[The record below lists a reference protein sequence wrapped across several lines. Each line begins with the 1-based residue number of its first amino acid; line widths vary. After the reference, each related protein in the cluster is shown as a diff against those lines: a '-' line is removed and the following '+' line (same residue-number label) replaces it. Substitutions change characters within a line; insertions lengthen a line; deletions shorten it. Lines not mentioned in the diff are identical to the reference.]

1 MNSYQAHG
9 QGRVNALMYS
19 VFGWMAFALT
29 LTGFT
34 AYFVASS
41 EAWMTT
47 LVNNSFILFG
57 LLAAQFALVMA
68 LSFAITKMSYGVALS
83 MFSLYAVLT
92 GITLSAIFMV
102 YTTGSLVATFF
113 VASGM
118 FAAMA
123 IYGAVT
129 KSDLTAMGSF
139 LMMVLFGLIIALLVN
154 LFVQSA
160 ALDLITAMIGVVVFA
175 GLTAWDVQKLQQI
188 AQRID
193 TRDAQAGNIALILA
207 LQLYLDFINLFLS
220 LLRIMGERKR

>member
-1 MNSYQAHG
+1 MNNYQAQS
-9 QGRVNALMYS
+9 QGHVQSLMYR
-19 VFGWMAFALT
+19 VFGWMAFALS

-34 AYFVASS
+34 AYFVSGSPAFMS
-41 EAWMTT
+41 A
-47 LVNNSFILFG
+47 LVNNSFLLFG
-57 LLAAQFALVMA
+57 LIGVQLLLVVT
-68 LSFAITKMSYGVALS
+68 LSFAITKLSYAVAFS

-92 GITLSAIFMV
+92 GVTLSTIFMV
-102 YTTGSLVATFF
+102 YTTGSLVGTFF
-113 VASGM
+113 VAAGM

-139 LMMVLFGLIIALLVN
+139 LMMMLFGLIIAMFVN
-154 LFVQSA
+154 MFVQSA
-160 ALDLITAMIGVVVFA
+160 ALDLVTAMIGVVVFA

-193 TRDAQAGNIALILA
+193 MRDARAGNIALILA

-220 LLRIMGERKR
+220 LLRIMGERKK